1 MAIPENRQTSNT
13 AWIQQV
19 LSMHLFVYIGNN
31 NLKEAMNFEMESG
44 DMVGI
49 GGRRGRGDDVIVLW
63 LNFKKIKG
71 SLGLSYSVCLVG
83 LYNQTDE
90 WLPQGFTV
98 CKRLRSVSW
107 LAGLSWACGG
117 CLRCLRLFF
126 SLGCVCGNI
135 LFSEKDASHRVRSHP
150 GEFVLAPSL
159 FLKIQ

>member
-71 SLGLSYSVCLVG
+71 SLGLSYSAEFLISVIVFVWLDCIIKQMSGFPRVLLCVRGWGQCPGWLVSPWPVVAVSG
-83 LYNQTDE
+83 VFACSSL
-90 WLPQGFTV
+90 LAV
-98 CKRLRSVSW
+98 SVVTF
-107 LAGLSWACGG
+107 C
-117 CLRCLRLFF
+117 
-126 SLGCVCGNI
+126 
-135 LFSEKDASHRVRSHP
+135 
-150 GEFVLAPSL
+150 
-159 FLKIQ
+159 FLKRTPVTESGPILVTLY